1 MKSDRA
7 MLTLAAI
14 TPPLLLT
21 LTLRR
26 RQRE

>member
-1 MKSDRA
+1 